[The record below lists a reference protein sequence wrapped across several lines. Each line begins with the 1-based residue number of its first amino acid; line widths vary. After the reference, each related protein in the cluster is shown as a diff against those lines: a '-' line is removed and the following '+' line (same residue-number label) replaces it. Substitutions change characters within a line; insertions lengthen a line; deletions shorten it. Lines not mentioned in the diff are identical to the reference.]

1 MRAHVGAEIRRRLAN
16 EVLGPF
22 AVADRKLDRIA
33 VLDAAIPL
41 VGTVAFEYQ
50 RVGRIERATLS
61 ADGFFDR
68 RAGHG
73 WSRGVEPLAVVE
85 EEQGG
90 ARLVALGRFRR
101 FHVMVPQ

>member
-1 MRAHVGAEIRRRLAN
+1 MLRSLSWA
-16 EVLGPF
+16 
-22 AVADRKLDRIA
+22 
-33 VLDAAIPL
+33 PL
-41 VGTVAFEYQ
+41 PSSTSV
-50 RVGRIERATLS
+50 S
-61 ADGFFDR
+61 AGSNVR